1 MARNGAGV
9 YSNPYPNFVNGTVIS
24 SDQADANNAAI
35 GTALTQS
42 IAVDGQTTI
51 TANLPMNSKKFTG
64 LAVGTAATDSL
75 TLGQAQAPAFAWG
88 GTAGGGAD
96 AITIAPTPAITAYAV
111 GQKFFWIASGSA
123 NTGAATIA
131 ISGLTAIAMQDGG
144 AALAAGVHAAGKVFM
159 GVLNTTSTVQIM
171 QVQSSGDP
179 LTISALTVNGTSQ
192 FSGAIIQGV
201 NGTGYD
207 ATFFGDTPGA
217 YLMWDQSADKLL
229 TAGGALV
236 DIVKDKLMIG
246 GTAVTTTAA
255 ELNFNDTATAGTV
268 VASKTVVASAD
279 KDIASFRNIT
289 LTGELDAGSLDISG
303 IADIA
308 GTTTVVA
315 LTASGVVTANAN
327 IDLNGTELI
336 LDADADTSI
345 TADTDDTID
354 IRIAGADD
362 FQFTA
367 NDFTALSGSVISTNT
382 IAETTGG
389 SGVTVD
395 GLLIK
400 DGGLSD
406 LVLPAV
412 SGIVEVNSA
421 FIDMCL
427 VGPSVDGMSWNGH
440 FSKASVWTSLML
452 ATVETSGSDAQVN
465 IWDLAGGTLAGAT
478 PLATLTLSGATPTSI
493 AASMGYVMVGTS
505 DQGVHVVAPFDT
517 GAWAEKTQGWPR
529 SLTTSGAPVL
539 VNVNISHVA
548 AGMSAGCGFDPR
560 TGGKIPNFAV
570 GYGAGGTAASLI
582 KHDGNVYDE
591 SAYTSTASSP
601 VAISAGMIF
610 LWRDD
615 VERFEGTRIDL
626 ITADFSP
633 AGGHFDPNLY
643 PTVGVVHDAAPTP
656 DGHLLCFAEGFH
668 QSFGLFPGVNPGSQR
683 PSSLQWFVNR
693 TYTTGLVGNDQK
705 LVALANSVTADR
717 SGKSNTLTQD
727 GTVPAAAVA
736 SGAEL
741 TGYGPFSTSNYLSR
755 ASDADWDAVGTGSYS
770 ISLWFNASGSGS
782 GTEWLAGFGNSGNSL
797 RFCVFMQADGNL
809 NCSETG
815 ATAAVETLPGGVND
829 DGVWHRIDFVR
840 ISSTERHVYLDGVL
854 RSSSTTD
861 AGSLTS
867 SGNMLLRIGLGPDGS
882 SFAAASTKVSLVRFT
897 ATALTATQVRRSY
910 EAEAPM
916 LAVNAKCL
924 LQSGSTDAVLDAEVD
939 PLSGKVIVTQTDSQ
953 EIFDGLAIETER
965 TVATGGSTFEHGL
978 IWGSAVGEI
987 NNANLF
993 VSTPATDQRQV
1004 NEMVRSLSADL
1015 PAGIDMSKAKAWIY
1029 FENGASISA
1038 SYNIEALTNHG
1049 TGNMSVDFAVPFK
1062 SAKYVAVSMAA
1073 NRAGSSGGSIVCT
1086 TSDTKGQTSGNFGFG
1101 WSYFNDTYANED
1113 GYLAFFGELENE

>member
-75 TLGQAQAPAFAWG
+75 TLGQAQAQAFAWG

-96 AITIAPTPAITAYAV
+96 AITISPTPAITAYAV

-159 GVLNTTSTVQIM
+159 GVLNTASTCAIM

-367 NDFTALSGSVISTNT
+367 NTLTCVSGSTLATNT
-382 IAETTGG
+382 ISETTAA
-389 SGVTVD
+389 SGVTID

-400 DGGLSD
+400 DSKIELADGTAALPSLSN
-406 LVLPAV
+406 
-412 SGIVEVNSA
+412 SGDVNSGVA
-421 FIDMCL
+421 FLAADT
-427 VGPSVDGMSWNGH
+427 VSVTTGGVEQFRFGSNPVTSKNLIING
-440 FSKASVWTSLML
+440 AM
-452 ATVETSGSDAQVN
+452 TVAQRGT
-465 IWDLAGGTLAGAT
+465 LTGQGGTTNTYTACDRWKLREEG
-478 PLATLTLSGATPTSI
+478 P
-493 AASMGYVMVGTS
+493 GTAR
-505 DQGVHVVAPFDT
+505 V
-517 GAWAEKTQGWPR
+517 
-529 SLTTSGAPVL
+529 TTSQDALSAANAVL
-539 VNVNISHVA
+539 TKGSRYALKADCTTAESSVA
-548 AGMSAGCGFDPR
+548 AGEALLICQSLEAQNLQMLDQGAASAKSFALSFAVSSPKSGTHCVALLQGDANRYYIAEYTVASADTFEHFKIIIPGDTSGQINNDTGEGMRITFPLTVGTNMHGSAG
-560 TGGKIPNFAV
+560 A
-570 GYGAGGTAASLI
+570 
-582 KHDGNVYDE
+582 
-591 SAYTSTASSP
+591 
-601 VAISAGMIF
+601 
-610 LWRDD
+610 W
-615 VERFEGTRIDL
+615 
-626 ITADFSP
+626 
-633 AGGHFDPNLY
+633 
-643 PTVGVVHDAAPTP
+643 
-656 DGHLLCFAEGFH
+656 
-668 QSFGLFPGVNPGSQR
+668 
-683 PSSLQWFVNR
+683 
-693 TYTTGLVGNDQK
+693 
-705 LVALANSVTADR
+705 
-717 SGKSNTLTQD
+717 SN
-727 GTVPAAAVA
+727 G
-736 SGAEL
+736 EK
-741 TGYGPFSTSNYLSR
+741 YSTSNQQNLMDNVSNNFFVTSVQIEEGAVCTDFAHEDISTTLAKCQRYFNRLVDGDQQALPNPMQYS
-755 ASDADWDAVGTGSYS
+755 ADSGMASYS
-770 ISLWFNASGSGS
+770 YPVAMRATPSLSVGDMS
-782 GTEWLAGFGNSGNSL
+782 
-797 RFCVFMQADGNL
+797 
-809 NCSETG
+809 
-815 ATAAVETLPGGVND
+815 
-829 DGVWHRIDFVR
+829 
-840 ISSTERHVYLDGVL
+840 VYLIDLVG
-854 RSSSTTD
+854 SSVAPTAISVVYGNTNSTWINVTWSA
-861 AGSLTS
+861 AGSD
-867 SGNMLLRIGLGPDGS
+867 GDALRWYTNGS
-882 SFAAASTKVSLVRFT
+882 SAIMDFI
-897 ATALTATQVRRSY
+897 
-910 EAEAPM
+910 AE
-916 LAVNAKCL
+916 
-924 LQSGSTDAVLDAEVD
+924 
-939 PLSGKVIVTQTDSQ
+939 I
-953 EIFDGLAIETER
+953 
-965 TVATGGSTFEHGL
+965 
-978 IWGSAVGEI
+978 
-987 NNANLF
+987 
-993 VSTPATDQRQV
+993 
-1004 NEMVRSLSADL
+1004 
-1015 PAGIDMSKAKAWIY
+1015 
-1029 FENGASISA
+1029 
-1038 SYNIEALTNHG
+1038 
-1049 TGNMSVDFAVPFK
+1049 
-1062 SAKYVAVSMAA
+1062 
-1073 NRAGSSGGSIVCT
+1073 
-1086 TSDTKGQTSGNFGFG
+1086 
-1101 WSYFNDTYANED
+1101 
-1113 GYLAFFGELENE
+1113 

>member
-1 MARNGAGV
+1 MPSSYVNNLRLQEIATGEQSGTWGNTTNTNLELVGQALGYGTRAIANASTDNITIADGASDADRSMYLKLTGGGQACTITLLPNTSSKMWIMENATSYTLTFSQGSGANVAVKAGQTKMIFADGLGSGAVV
-9 YSNPYPNFVNGTVIS
+9 YEFGTIAVQNIQADGTVTVGINDTGYDVVFFGATS
-24 SDQADANNAAI
+24 GKKLFWDQSEDTLN
-35 GTALTQS
+35 
-42 IAVDGQTTI
+42 V
-51 TANLPMNSKKFTG
+51 
-64 LAVGTAATDSL
+64 VGTAAFQD
-75 TLGQAQAPAFAWG
+75 
-88 GTAGGGAD
+88 GA
-96 AITIAPTPAITAYAV
+96 AATPSIT
-111 GQKFFWIASGSA
+111 
-123 NTGAATIA
+123 NTG
-131 ISGLTAIAMQDGG
+131 D
-144 AALAAGVHAAGKVFM
+144 
-159 GVLNTTSTVQIM
+159 LNTGFYFPAADTV
-171 QVQSSGDP
+171 
-179 LTISALTVNGTSQ
+179 
-192 FSGAIIQGV
+192 GV
-201 NGTGYD
+201 TL
-207 ATFFGDTPGA
+207 A
-217 YLMWDQSADKLL
+217 
-229 TAGGALV
+229 GAL
-236 DIVKDKLMIG
+236 
-246 GTAVTTTAA
+246 
-255 ELNFNDTATAGTV
+255 
-268 VASKTVVASAD
+268 
-279 KDIASFRNIT
+279 
-289 LTGELDAGSLDISG
+289 
-303 IADIA
+303 
-308 GTTTVVA
+308 
-315 LTASGVVTANAN
+315 
-327 IDLNGTELI
+327 
-336 LDADADTSI
+336 
-345 TADTDDTID
+345 
-354 IRIAGADD
+354 D
-362 FQFTA
+362 FQFEA

-382 IAETTGG
+382 IAETTSG

-412 SGIVEVNSA
+412 SGIVEANA
-421 FIDMCL
+421 NFIDMCL
-427 VGPSVDGMSWNGH
+427 VGPSVDGKSWNGH
-440 FSKASVWTSLML
+440 FSNGAVWTSLML

-465 IWDLAGGTLAGAT
+465 IWDLTGGTLASAT

-493 AASMGYVMVGTS
+493 AASMGYLIVGTS
-505 DQGVHVVAPFDT
+505 DQGMHIVDPHG
-517 GAWAEKTQGWPR
+517 GAWAERTDGWPR

-705 LVALANSVTADR
+705 LVVLANSVTADR
-717 SGKSNTLTQD
+717 SGKSNTLTQN

-755 ASDADWDAVGTGSYS
+755 ASDADWDVVGTGSYS

-840 ISSTERHVYLDGVL
+840 VSSTERHVHLDGVL

-916 LAVNAKCL
+916 FEANAKCL
-924 LQSGSTDAVLDAEVD
+924 LQSGSTDAVLDAEID

-953 EIFDGLAIETER
+953 EIFDGITIETER

-978 IWGSAVGEI
+978 LFGDAVAEI

-993 VSTPATDQRQV
+993 ASTPATDQRQV

-1015 PAGIDMSKAKAWIY
+1015 PDGIDMSKAKAWIY

-1073 NRAGSSGGSIVCT
+1073 NRAGSSGGVLVCT

>member
-75 TLGQAQAPAFAWG
+75 TLGQAQAQAFAWG

-96 AITIAPTPAITAYAV
+96 AITISPTPAITAYAV

-159 GVLNTTSTVQIM
+159 GVLNTTSTVQILEIKGNTE
-171 QVQSSGDP
+171 VLSS
-179 LTISALTVNGTSQ
+179 LTVNGASQ
-192 FSGAIIQGV
+192 FNGAIIQGV

-382 IAETTGG
+382 IAETTGA
-389 SGVTVD
+389 SGVTID

-400 DGGLSD
+400 DSTAAFADG
-406 LVLPAV
+406 AV
-412 SGIVEVNSA
+412 
-421 FIDMCL
+421 
-427 VGPSVDGMSWNGH
+427 
-440 FSKASVWTSLML
+440 
-452 ATVETSGSDAQVN
+452 
-465 IWDLAGGTLAGAT
+465 AT
-478 PLATLTLSGATPTSI
+478 PSI
-493 AASMGYVMVGTS
+493 TNTGDLNTGVYFPAA
-505 DQGVHVVAPFDT
+505 D
-517 GAWAEKTQGWPR
+517 
-529 SLTTSGAPVL
+529 
-539 VNVNISHVA
+539 
-548 AGMSAGCGFDPR
+548 
-560 TGGKIPNFAV
+560 
-570 GYGAGGTAASLI
+570 
-582 KHDGNVYDE
+582 
-591 SAYTSTASSP
+591 
-601 VAISAGMIF
+601 
-610 LWRDD
+610 
-615 VERFEGTRIDL
+615 
-626 ITADFSP
+626 
-633 AGGHFDPNLY
+633 
-643 PTVGVVHDAAPTP
+643 TVGVVTGGVEKFRFGSNPISGKNLIQNGAMTINQRGTQTGLGAANAYGLDRWQLVIANTAARITISQDTDTP
-656 DGHLLCFAEGFH
+656 AGYGFSQKIDCTTVDSSVATNDLMSVGCKIEG
-668 QSFGLFPGVNPGSQR
+668 Q
-683 PSSLQWFVNR
+683 
-693 TYTTGLVGNDQK
+693 TTGLQNLLWGTSDAK
-705 LVALANSVTADR
+705 TVTLSFWAKTDR
-717 SGKSNTLTQD
+717 SGGGNMGVSIQSAGTDYYATSVAITSTWTKFTVVIPGSEN
-727 GTVPAAAVA
+727 TVPVNDNSQEHMVSFTLISGSMFIQTAETWTTSSAWAV
-736 SGAEL
+736 SGQTNFMDN
-741 TGYGPFSTSNYLSR
+741 TGNNVWFTGVQIEAGDISTDFEQEDISTTLAKCQRYLEKTFEMSV
-755 ASDADWDAVGTGSYS
+755 APAQNTGSTLGALGGVNTS
-770 ISLWFNASGSGS
+770 SGSGVVGAS
-782 GTEWLAGFGNSGNSL
+782 WRFNTRKRTAPTITTYNPQAADAGWRDDGNS
-797 RFCVFMQADGNL
+797 
-809 NCSETG
+809 
-815 ATAAVETLPGGVND
+815 
-829 DGVWHRIDFVR
+829 
-840 ISSTERHVYLDGVL
+840 
-854 RSSSTTD
+854 
-861 AGSLTS
+861 
-867 SGNMLLRIGLGPDGS
+867 
-882 SFAAASTKVSLVRFT
+882 
-897 ATALTATQVRRSY
+897 
-910 EAEAPM
+910 
-916 LAVNAKCL
+916 
-924 LQSGSTDAVLDAEVD
+924 
-939 PLSGKVIVTQTDSQ
+939 
-953 EIFDGLAIETER
+953 
-965 TVATGGSTFEHGL
+965 
-978 IWGSAVGEI
+978 
-987 NNANLF
+987 
-993 VSTPATDQRQV
+993 
-1004 NEMVRSLSADL
+1004 
-1015 PAGIDMSKAKAWIY
+1015 
-1029 FENGASISA
+1029 ASISTLVNAIGESGCTVAMNSA
-1038 SYNIEALTNHG
+1038 SANANTGYKIHAL
-1049 TGNMSVDFAVPFK
+1049 AV
-1062 SAKYVAVSMAA
+1062 A
-1073 NRAGSSGGSIVCT
+1073 
-1086 TSDTKGQTSGNFGFG
+1086 
-1101 WSYFNDTYANED
+1101 
-1113 GYLAFFGELENE
+1113 EL

>member
-75 TLGQAQAPAFAWG
+75 TLGQAQAQAFAWG

-96 AITIAPTPAITAYAV
+96 AITISPTPAITAYAV

-367 NDFTALSGSVISTNT
+367 NTLTCVSGSTLATNT
-382 IAETTGG
+382 ISETTAA
-389 SGVTVD
+389 SGVTID

-400 DGGLSD
+400 DSKIELADGTAALPSLSNSGDVNTGIAFLEADTVSVTTGGVEQFRFGSNPIPGEGKNLIDNGSFLVAQRGTSFTGVAPADTDYSLDRWFSIGGYGTPADRYTISQVATAAGALLDGFPKAIRAETTTAETSPDVNRYSSPITQKVELSTARQ
-406 LVLPAV
+406 LGYGAAGAKFLTVSFWARSSQTGLHGIGLGMNNGGAV
-412 SGIVEVNSA
+412 NPQTYSVTSADTWEKMSVTFSPNTSAAIATTEYGLALFFLAQLGTTADNGTQDTWGSQLGYTPIADIAGATSRYIEISGVQAEVGKVATSYAHKSYGTELLACWRYFRVQDMTNMRVFGGTYDVNANTASGPITFPVQMRAAPTIA
-421 FIDMCL
+421 FNGDYRL
-427 VGPSVDGMSWNGH
+427 VGGGAVTDTSVGHGASYVDSSWCL
-440 FSKASVWTSLML
+440 FYF
-452 ATVETSGSDAQVN
+452 TSGS
-465 IWDLAGGTLAGAT
+465 LAAN
-478 PLATLTLSGATPTSI
+478 
-493 AASMGYVMVGTS
+493 
-505 DQGVHVVAPFDT
+505 
-517 GAWAEKTQGWPR
+517 GW
-529 SLTTSGAPVL
+529 
-539 VNVNISHVA
+539 
-548 AGMSAGCGFDPR
+548 
-560 TGGKIPNFAV
+560 
-570 GYGAGGTAASLI
+570 YG
-582 KHDGNVYDE
+582 
-591 SAYTSTASSP
+591 
-601 VAISAGMIF
+601 
-610 LWRDD
+610 
-615 VERFEGTRIDL
+615 
-626 ITADFSP
+626 
-633 AGGHFDPNLY
+633 
-643 PTVGVVHDAAPTP
+643 
-656 DGHLLCFAEGFH
+656 LLRE
-668 QSFGLFPGVNPGSQR
+668 
-683 PSSLQWFVNR
+683 
-693 TYTTGLVGNDQK
+693 
-705 LVALANSVTADR
+705 
-717 SGKSNTLTQD
+717 
-727 GTVPAAAVA
+727 
-736 SGAEL
+736 
-741 TGYGPFSTSNYLSR
+741 
-755 ASDADWDAVGTGSYS
+755 
-770 ISLWFNASGSGS
+770 S
-782 GTEWLAGFGNSGNSL
+782 GTCNI
-797 RFCVFMQADGNL
+797 
-809 NCSETG
+809 T
-815 ATAAVETLPGGVND
+815 
-829 DGVWHRIDFVR
+829 
-840 ISSTERHVYLDGVL
+840 Y
-854 RSSSTTD
+854 
-861 AGSLTS
+861 
-867 SGNMLLRIGLGPDGS
+867 
-882 SFAAASTKVSLVRFT
+882 
-897 ATALTATQVRRSY
+897 
-910 EAEAPM
+910 
-916 LAVNAKCL
+916 
-924 LQSGSTDAVLDAEVD
+924 
-939 PLSGKVIVTQTDSQ
+939 
-953 EIFDGLAIETER
+953 
-965 TVATGGSTFEHGL
+965 
-978 IWGSAVGEI
+978 
-987 NNANLF
+987 
-993 VSTPATDQRQV
+993 
-1004 NEMVRSLSADL
+1004 SADL
-1015 PAGIDMSKAKAWIY
+1015 
-1029 FENGASISA
+1029 
-1038 SYNIEALTNHG
+1038 
-1049 TGNMSVDFAVPFK
+1049 
-1062 SAKYVAVSMAA
+1062 
-1073 NRAGSSGGSIVCT
+1073 
-1086 TSDTKGQTSGNFGFG
+1086 
-1101 WSYFNDTYANED
+1101 
-1113 GYLAFFGELENE
+1113 